1 MDSLNNSDFPN
12 TNFVSTR
19 IIEVDS
25 KNNVS
30 FEMLYK
36 SQKMDMTFRMQKM

>member
-1 MDSLNNSDFPN
+1 MDSLNNQVFPN
-12 TNFVSTR
+12 INFVSTR